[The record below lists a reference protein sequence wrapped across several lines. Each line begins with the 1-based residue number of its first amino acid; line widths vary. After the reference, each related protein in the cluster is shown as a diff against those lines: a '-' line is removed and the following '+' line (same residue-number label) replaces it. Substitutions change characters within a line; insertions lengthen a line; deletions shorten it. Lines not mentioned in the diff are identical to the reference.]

1 MKYVRIALT
10 LVLAFVLCSAFTMK
24 DKKEKAKEV
33 YAFGVAASF
42 TDTVV
47 YYTPIQLLDS
57 VHLTKNN
64 FLPRREMYSYQMKN
78 YLEYTLKK
86 ANYTCMIYFSENKN
100 KLEKEAAKLMNKYK
114 KQGGLLLQPIKQEEF
129 SFKKPEE

>member
-1 MKYVRIALT
+1 M
-10 LVLAFVLCSAFTMK
+10 
-24 DKKEKAKEV
+24 
-33 YAFGVAASF
+33 AASF
-42 TDTVV
+42 ADTVV

-57 VHLTKNN
+57 VQLTKNN

-86 ANYTCMIYFSENKN
+86 ENYTCMIYFSENKK

>member
-1 MKYVRIALT
+1 MKYIRIALA

-24 DKKEKAKEV
+24 GKEKEV

-47 YYTPIQLLDS
+47 YYTPIQRLDS
-57 VHLTKNN
+57 VQLTKNK
-64 FLPRREMYSYQMKN
+64 FLPQREMYSYQMKN
-78 YLEYTLKK
+78 YVEYNLKK
-86 ANYTCMIYFSENKN
+86 ENYTCMIYFSENKK
-100 KLEKEAAKLMNKYK
+100 KLEKEASKLMSKYK
-114 KQGGLLLQPIKQEEF
+114 KQGGLLLQPIKQEDF